1 MLKQTNNL
9 IHCITNPISIND
21 CANLILA
28 LGAKPIMACH
38 PDEVDDIT
46 CHSAALA
53 LNLGNF
59 DDVRAKSMMI
69 SAQCAK
75 ENKIPFILDLVG
87 VACSTLRLNYAKELV
102 SLYCPTVIKGNISEC
117 KAFYGMTSHAHGVD
131 ADVLDEENIYESAKW
146 LKDMALHLGC
156 VVVCSGKVDVITDGN
171 EVNLIPNGCD
181 MLSRI
186 TGTGCMLNVAIAT
199 FLASYSPLLA
209 CIKATCY
216 YEVAA
221 EKTECNGPGTFHMH
235 FMDEIYK
242 LTSFDESL
250 FKIEVL
256 E

>member
-59 DDVRAKSMMI
+59 DDIRAKSMMI
-69 SAQCAK
+69 SAKCAK

-131 ADVLDEENIYESAKW
+131 ADIQDEEISMK
-146 LKDMALHLGC
+146 
-156 VVVCSGKVDVITDGN
+156 VVSG
-171 EVNLIPNGCD
+171 
-181 MLSRI
+181 
-186 TGTGCMLNVAIAT
+186 
-199 FLASYSPLLA
+199 
-209 CIKATCY
+209 
-216 YEVAA
+216 
-221 EKTECNGPGTFHMH
+221 
-235 FMDEIYK
+235 
-242 LTSFDESL
+242 
-250 FKIEVL
+250 
-256 E
+256 

>member
-38 PDEVDDIT
+38 PDEVESIT
-46 CHSAALA
+46 SNSSALA

-59 DDVRAKSMMI
+59 DDIRAKSMMI
-69 SAQCAK
+69 SAKCAK

-131 ADVLDEENIYESAKW
+131 ADIQDEEDIYESCKW
-146 LKDMALHLGC
+146 LKDMALNLGC
-156 VVVCSGKVDVITDGN
+156 VVVCSGKIDVITDGK
-171 EVNLIPNGCD
+171 EVNLISNGCD

-199 FLASYSPLLA
+199 FLASFPPLNA
-209 CIKATCY
+209 CVKATCY

-221 EKTECNGPGTFHMH
+221 EKTECSGPGTFHMH

-256 E
+256 G

>member
-1 MLKQTNNL
+1 
-9 IHCITNPISIND
+9 
-21 CANLILA
+21 
-28 LGAKPIMACH
+28 MACH
-38 PDEVDDIT
+38 PNEVESIT
-46 CHSAALA
+46 SNSSALA

-69 SAQCAK
+69 SAKCAK
-75 ENKIPFILDLVG
+75 EKGVPFILDLVG
-87 VACSTLRLNYAKELV
+87 VACSTLRLNYAKVLV

-131 ADVLDEENIYESAKW
+131 ADVLDEEDIHESSKW
-146 LKDMALHLGC
+146 LKELAINLGC

-171 EVNLIPNGCD
+171 KVNLISNGCD

-199 FLASYSPLLA
+199 FLASYSPLSA
-209 CIKATCY
+209 CVKATCY

-221 EKTECNGPGTFHMH
+221 EKTKGEGPGTFHMH

-256 E
+256 I

>member
-1 MLKQTNNL
+1 
-9 IHCITNPISIND
+9 
-21 CANLILA
+21 
-28 LGAKPIMACH
+28 
-38 PDEVDDIT
+38 
-46 CHSAALA
+46 
-53 LNLGNF
+53 
-59 DDVRAKSMMI
+59 
-69 SAQCAK
+69 
-75 ENKIPFILDLVG
+75 
-87 VACSTLRLNYAKELV
+87 
-102 SLYCPTVIKGNISEC
+102 
-117 KAFYGMTSHAHGVD
+117 MTSHAHGVD

-156 VVVCSGKVDVITDGN
+156 VVVCSGKVDVITDGK
-171 EVNLIPNGCD
+171 EVNLISNGCG

-221 EKTECNGPGTFHMH
+221 EKTECSGPGTFHMH

-242 LTSFDESL
+242 LTNYDESL

-256 E
+256 G

>member
-1 MLKQTNNL
+1 
-9 IHCITNPISIND
+9 
-21 CANLILA
+21 
-28 LGAKPIMACH
+28 MACH
-38 PDEVDDIT
+38 PDEVESIT
-46 CHSAALA
+46 SNSSALA

-59 DDVRAKSMMI
+59 DDIRAKSMMI
-69 SAQCAK
+69 SAKCAK

-131 ADVLDEENIYESAKW
+131 ADIQDEEDIYESCKW
-146 LKDMALHLGC
+146 LKEMALNLGC
-156 VVVCSGKVDVITDGN
+156 VVVCSGKIDVITDGKK
-171 EVNLIPNGCD
+171 VNLI
-181 MLSRI
+181 S
-186 TGTGCMLNVAIAT
+186 NVAIAT

-221 EKTECNGPGTFHMH
+221 EKTECSGPGTFHMH
-235 FMDEIYK
+235 FLDEIYK
-242 LTSFDESL
+242 LTNYDESL

-256 E
+256 G

>member
-38 PDEVDDIT
+38 PDEVESIT
-46 CHSAALA
+46 SNSSALA

-59 DDVRAKSMMI
+59 DDIRAKSMMI
-69 SAQCAK
+69 SAKCAK

-131 ADVLDEENIYESAKW
+131 ADIQDEDPSDSSLSGISCRHLSNCDYQGSRYPLYSDRSHRW
-146 LKDMALHLGC
+146 LPCPA
-156 VVVCSGKVDVITDGN
+156 SGSKVPSFWYLPSCKRLPFVSC
-171 EVNLIPNGCD
+171 NL
-181 MLSRI
+181 R
-186 TGTGCMLNVAIAT
+186 
-199 FLASYSPLLA
+199 YQ
-209 CIKATCY
+209 
-216 YEVAA
+216 
-221 EKTECNGPGTFHMH
+221 
-235 FMDEIYK
+235 
-242 LTSFDESL
+242 
-250 FKIEVL
+250 
-256 E
+256 